1 MFVVD
6 ITFQGNSSSTET
18 VLVRRPYLTIG
29 PDDSAH
35 VIVGEMAELGYCLD
49 ITRQAGRAF
58 TITPAA
64 VEAGVTP
71 VFRGGS
77 FNGVASVDIGPVAF
91 SVVALDLDLIV
102 RENEPL
108 DRAGVR
114 IVRRAWSDAVADFP
128 AVFVR
133 SPTRAVISFPPD
145 QPVTV
150 GRSRQCGVRLDLA
163 SVSMQHARV
172 GYESG
177 QFWVEDLGS
186 TNGTFVAD
194 KQVSSRITVA
204 PGVPIRLGRN
214 ATIVGVT
221 SPDQVSGAES
231 GQQSTSPDVDRMYPA
246 LVCLSEVARPSR
258 LVLRRGGDVT
268 IGRDPS
274 SDLWLGAPHVSRR
287 HCRVHVAVSGI
298 VGVTDTSTN
307 GTGFDDGV
315 LRNGESYETSDR
327 PLVLDFG
334 GGTTVAVC
342 FNQEQEDRFKEAVG
356 SVLAFSKAQVLAPA
370 SGAAVSQRAPRERRT
385 TTWFNMQAEG
395 LQGLQQQRGVRKNLS
410 AMFLGLTPVGRVA
423 IVLVGV
429 GLVGLV
435 GVVGS
440 MLLSGLR
447 W

>member
-35 VIVGEMAELGYCLD
+35 VIVSEMAELGYCLD

-58 TITPAA
+58 TVAPAA
-64 VEAGVTP
+64 VDLGVTP
-71 VFRGGS
+71 IFRGGS
-77 FNGVASVDIGPVAF
+77 FNGIANIDIGPVAF

-114 IVRRAWSDAVADFP
+114 IVRRAWSDTVADFP

-194 KQVSSRITVA
+194 KQVSSRVAVA

-214 ATIVGVT
+214 ATIVGVV
-221 SPDQVSGAES
+221 SHDQLSGVES
-231 GQQSTSPDVDRMYPA
+231 GQQTTSADADRMYPA

-287 HCRVHVAVSGI
+287 HCRAHVSVAGV

-315 LRNGESYETSDR
+315 LRNGESYETSER
-327 PLVLDFG
+327 PIVLDFG

-342 FNQEQEDRFKEAVG
+342 FNQEQEDRFKDAVG
-356 SVLAFSKAQVLAPA
+356 SVHTFSRTPA
-370 SGAAVSQRAPRERRT
+370 ATPSGGSGTPHRTPRERRT

-395 LQGLQQQRGVRKNLS
+395 LEGLQEQRGVRKNVA

-423 IVLVGV
+423 IVLVGL

-440 MLLSGLR
+440 MLVSGLR